1 MKHFQPARDKSVCIP
16 ISINSNVLT
25 KQSTQGVFK
34 VITYICIYIKYSFFF
49 YLYCP
54 RMAKH
59 KIPGADDYLYNDLL
73 FSLSVSP
80 TYLNAHRVCIHLN
93 FLNLPG

>member
-1 MKHFQPARDKSVCIP
+1 MKHFQPARDKSVSIP

-34 VITYICIYIKYSFFF
+34 VITFICIYIKYSFFF
-49 YLYCP
+49 TFTVHAWLNT
-54 RMAKH
+54 

-80 TYLNAHRVCIHLN
+80 TYLNAHRVCIHLK
-93 FLNLPG
+93 F